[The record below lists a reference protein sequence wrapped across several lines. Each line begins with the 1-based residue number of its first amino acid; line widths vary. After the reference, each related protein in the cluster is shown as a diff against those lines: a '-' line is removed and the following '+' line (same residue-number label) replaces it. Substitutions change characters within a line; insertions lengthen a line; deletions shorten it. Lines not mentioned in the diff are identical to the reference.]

1 MANSFDTA
9 VSSSADISADCQNA
23 SNFALNTSAVT
34 LALQHTREAK
44 RLGPGRVA
52 IVKACEAAEANSNAR
67 RLFVL
72 NHYQARGLIGAPN
85 RLYSVPIDASEPVE
99 LLILRRGGCVNQSTI
114 E

>member
-1 MANSFDTA
+1 MGNGDGVTPAPLCLGLEKPTSEPIA
-9 VSSSADISADCQNA
+9 
-23 SNFALNTSAVT
+23 ALD
-34 LALQHTREAK
+34 LK
-44 RLGPGRVA
+44 RYVA
-52 IVKACEAAEANSNAR
+52 P
-67 RLFVL
+67 L